1 MLFLPFSLVVPMW
14 VRAWVWLWVC
24 SKGVCHLDI
33 KPDNMLLSSSVTPA
47 AAVGARWFPTVKLA
61 DFGTRVGAYIAGAGG
76 GELASL

>member
-1 MLFLPFSLVVPMW
+1 M
-14 VRAWVWLWVC
+14 C

-61 DFGTRVGAYIAGAGG
+61 DFGTRAGASIVGVGG